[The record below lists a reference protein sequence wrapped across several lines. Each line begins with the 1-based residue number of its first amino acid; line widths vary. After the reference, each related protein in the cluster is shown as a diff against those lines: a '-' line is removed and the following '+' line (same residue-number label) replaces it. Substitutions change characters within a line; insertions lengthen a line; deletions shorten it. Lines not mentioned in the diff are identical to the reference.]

1 MSFENS
7 CAPLLTCITFLHAF
21 NASAIPHAQKCLW
34 AISGQ
39 ATGHEDER
47 KERSVIWCLFPNRSR
62 TYVNTHR
69 PAQTS
74 HKYRL
79 VPVWGGGSSDI
90 GFSQCARTMR
100 VTATRTMNVMVS
112 SVSFHMF
119 QRSPCMV
126 WFVKTKTHHHSSS
139 RCLLY
144 SPGDPKWFLL
154 RFHIQNTVQRFR
166 AHESSRFFL
175 LYLPSSGNTMTEAS
189 LWSWIHSAAWCTQPK
204 PALSSEMRRARNRV
218 TNGMTHTEP
227 WSQHPWVSVRLQ

>member
-1 MSFENS
+1 M
-7 CAPLLTCITFLHAF
+7 PQLYLT
-21 NASAIPHAQKCLW
+21 P
-34 AISGQ
+34 
-39 ATGHEDER
+39 
-47 KERSVIWCLFPNRSR
+47 RSVYELFQDRPLDMKMRER
-62 TYVNTHR
+62 RGLLYGVYFQIGHAHMWTHTDPR
-69 PAQTS
+69 KRATSIDLYQFGAAGAQT
-74 HKYRL
+74 L
-79 VPVWGGGSSDI
+79 
-90 GFSQCARTMR
+90 GFHSAPEQWEWQRQGQWMLWCHQCP
-100 VTATRTMNVMVS
+100 
-112 SVSFHMF
+112 FMF

-144 SPGDPKWFLL
+144 SPGDPEWFLL

>member
-62 TYVNTHR
+62 AYVNTHR

-126 WFVKTKTHHHSSS
+126 WFNKLKHITTVLVDACFIHLVILSDSYFAFTYRILFKGFVHMRAQGSFFYICLHREIQWQKHLFGPEFILQLDAHSQS
-139 RCLLY
+139 
-144 SPGDPKWFLL
+144 
-154 RFHIQNTVQRFR
+154 QR
-166 AHESSRFFL
+166 
-175 LYLPSSGNTMTEAS
+175 YLQRWEEQG
-189 LWSWIHSAAWCTQPK
+189 I
-204 PALSSEMRRARNRV
+204 V
-218 TNGMTHTEP
+218 
-227 WSQHPWVSVRLQ
+227 